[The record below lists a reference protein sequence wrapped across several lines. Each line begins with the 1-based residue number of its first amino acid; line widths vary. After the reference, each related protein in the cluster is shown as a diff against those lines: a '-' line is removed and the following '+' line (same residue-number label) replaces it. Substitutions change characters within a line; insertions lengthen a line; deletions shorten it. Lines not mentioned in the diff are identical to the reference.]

1 MTGDANA
8 SADQTAAAPRLIRLH
23 ASLTRPILMAGA
35 DRGLALANGVIA
47 LALVFGIG
55 LSLATVT
62 VAAAQLGVGHVALV
76 LLAKREP
83 DLRTLY
89 FRHVQHAAFYPAR
102 PTEPRMAP
110 LVHPSVP
117 VSE

>member
-1 MTGDANA
+1 MAAEEATPHARG
-8 SADQTAAAPRLIRLH
+8 ADEPRLIRLH
-23 ASLTRPILMAGA
+23 TALTRPVLFAGA

-55 LSLATVT
+55 PSWATIG
-62 VAAAQLGVGHVALV
+62 VAGMLLGVGHVSLV

-83 DLRTLY
+83 ELRALY
-89 FRHVQHAAFYPAR
+89 VRHVQHATIYPAAPAEFHR
-102 PTEPRMAP
+102 SP

>member
-1 MTGDANA
+1 MSGDDAKPDA
-8 SADQTAAAPRLIRLH
+8 HIAAEPRLLRLH
-23 ASLTRPILMAGA
+23 TSLTRPVLFAGA

-55 LSLATVT
+55 PSWATIG
-62 VAAAQLGVGHVALV
+62 VAGMLLGVGHVSLV

-83 DLRTLY
+83 ELRALY
-89 FRHVQHAAFYPAR
+89 VRHVQHAPVYPAAPAELHR
-102 PTEPRMAP
+102 SP

>member
-1 MTGDANA
+1 MATE
-8 SADQTAAAPRLIRLH
+8 STAGVDHPPATPRLVRLH
-23 ASLTRPILMAGA
+23 VSLVRPILMGGA

-55 LSLATVT
+55 FSWATIT
-62 VAAAQLGVGHVALV
+62 VAASLLGVGHVALV

-83 DLRTLY
+83 ELRALY
-89 FRHVQHAAFYPAR
+89 FRHVQLRAFYPAR
-102 PTEPRMAP
+102 PTEPRVAP

>member
-1 MTGDANA
+1 MAA
-8 SADQTAAAPRLIRLH
+8 ESTAAAADPPSTPRLVRLH
-23 ASLTRPILMAGA
+23 ASLVRPILMGGA

-55 LSLATVT
+55 FSWATIT
-62 VAAAQLGVGHVALV
+62 VAAALLGVGHVALV

-83 DLRTLY
+83 DLRALY
-89 FRHVQHAAFYPAR
+89 FRHVQLAPFYPAR
-102 PTEPRMAP
+102 PAEPRVAP
-110 LVHPSVP
+110 LVHPSIP